1 MFLENF
7 NLIEI
12 ANHNLKKKE
21 LEESLMYI
29 YNMGLCYGHY
39 LRRGVWEEKYEG
51 SRFHMPSQ
59 YNLGTTPLNEALV
72 ACLKLVPLF
81 RRKYNIEKMT
91 FITLTD
97 GGANYSGDAKVVE
110 DKDGKLIRAHKDELR
125 VTDKNGR
132 DKYIPIKTVIKIGKK
147 QYVNEDSR
155 SDMTALLLTLIQKE
169 HNIKTIGFYVLK
181 TIKWWD
187 IGKFTKQLKSY
198 MLREK
203 VIADIRKKFVKEKCA
218 IVYHKGYNK
227 YFLLNGKTM
236 AVQNTDLTVIK
247 EGLKPGQIKNLFSKS
262 MKGRITSRTLL
273 NKFIEEVA

>member
-1 MFLENF
+1 
-7 NLIEI
+7 
-12 ANHNLKKKE
+12 
-21 LEESLMYI
+21 MYI

-39 LRRGVWEEKYEG
+39 SRRGLWNEERYEG

-81 RRKYNIEKMT
+81 RKKYNIEKMT

-187 IGKFTKQLKSY
+187 VGRFTRQLKSY

-236 AVQNTDLTVIK
+236 AVQNTDLTTIQ